1 MAPASR
7 DVSVACQDFL
17 PRSSSAQRGW
27 GDFLIRIE
35 NTMTSIKS
43 RKHATARLSSTSSLT
58 AATLL
63 AGLALAAPLAASA
76 QAATGGPADNDQAT
90 TLDKVEVHGLN
101 SFVVSPK
108 FTQTLQDT
116 PQTIEVLGKELL
128 QQQGATT
135 LTEALRNSP
144 GVGTFYAGEN
154 GATSTGDT
162 LYMRG
167 FDTSSS
173 IFVDGARDLGSVS
186 RDLFNIDQ
194 VEVVKG
200 PAGTDTG
207 RSAPTGA
214 INMVTKQANLHDA
227 ISGNVSAGVD
237 GQQRATADWNAALS
251 DTSAF
256 RLNAMWQDSDVAG
269 RDRVNNSRWGIAP
282 SLAFGLGTDTRIY
295 LNLLYSK
302 QDNVPDGFVPTIGLP
317 SWVPQPGLEQLAGHP
332 VDPENYYGNPLD
344 HDDVTTQM
352 ATLRF
357 EHDFS
362 DTLKLT
368 NTLRWGKTEQDYL
381 ITSFMTTGGAVDN
394 EQAGNI
400 KWTDKDDLSTYT
412 LLRSTF
418 STKDQQNKILT
429 DQLNLRADFSTG
441 AVDHF
446 LSSGLEL
453 TREEQT
459 ADTIATTGS
468 LDPINLY
475 NPDWKDAGTL
485 AYAHNGAGAHGKT
498 DTAALYVF
506 DTLKFGEHFLLTAG
520 VRADHY
526 TTDYNATGACTT
538 VLPLPRNG
546 VACPT
551 GVANGS
557 VIPTAD
563 LKSSD
568 TLLNYKIGA
577 VYKPIEALSIYANA
591 ALSQQPPGGAN
602 FSLNTT
608 ANSADNIDNDPQ
620 KAKTYEVGTKWVLAD
635 SGLALN
641 LALFQTNVT
650 NEITADAD
658 APGGFSQTGEKRVQ
672 GVEISAVGN
681 ITDHW
686 DVSLGYLHQNAKV
699 KEGAN
704 LTADGTSNLTYT
716 PDEAVTSWT
725 TYQFPFGLTIGGGVR
740 YTASLHKGSD
750 GAVGT
755 PEYTKSWTVYDAVV
769 SYAIS
774 NNFTLRLNGY
784 NLFDKRYVAAINKSG
799 YRYTPGTPRTFLLS
813 ADFRF

>member
-1 MAPASR
+1 
-7 DVSVACQDFL
+7 
-17 PRSSSAQRGW
+17 
-27 GDFLIRIE
+27 
-35 NTMTSIKS
+35 MTSIKS
-43 RKHATARLSSTSSLT
+43 RKHGRPASTSTASLT

-63 AGLALAAPLAASA
+63 TGLALGTPLVASA
-76 QAATGGPADNDQAT
+76 QAASSGPSADDQT
-90 TLDKVEVHGLN
+90 KTLDQVEVHGLN

-116 PQTIEVLGKELL
+116 PQTIEVISKELL

-154 GATSTGDT
+154 GATSSGDT

-167 FDTSSS
+167 FDSSSS
-173 IFVDGARDLGSVS
+173 IFVDGVRDLGAVS

-214 INMVTKQANLHDA
+214 INMVTKQANLRDA
-227 ISGNVSAGVD
+227 ISGSLSAGTD
-237 GQQRATADWNAALS
+237 GQQRATADWNTPLGA
-251 DTSAF
+251 TSAL

-269 RDRVNNSRWGIAP
+269 RDRVNSSRWGIAP
-282 SLAFGLGTDTRIY
+282 SLGFGLGTDTRMF
-295 LNLLYSK
+295 LNLLYVK

-317 SWVPQPGLEQLAGHP
+317 SWLPQPGLEQLAGHP
-332 VDPENYYGNPLD
+332 VNPENYYGNPLD
-344 HDDVTTQM
+344 HDDVTSQM

-381 ITSFMTTGGAVDN
+381 ITSYTATGGTADD

-400 KWTDKDDLSTYT
+400 KWTDKNDLSTYT
-412 LLRSTF
+412 LQRSNF
-418 STKDQQNKILT
+418 STRDQQTKILT

-446 LSSGLEL
+446 LSTGLEL

-459 ADTIATTGS
+459 AHTIATTGS

-475 NPDWKDAGTL
+475 DPDWKDAGTL
-485 AYAHNGAGAHGKT
+485 AYDRNGAVANGRT

-506 DTLKFGEHFLLTAG
+506 DTLKFGERFLLTAG
-520 VRADHY
+520 IRADHY
-526 TTDYNATGACTT
+526 TTDYDATSVCTT
-538 VLPLPRNG
+538 VIPLPRNS

-557 VIPTAD
+557 IIPSAD
-563 LKSSD
+563 LKASD
-568 TLLNYKIGA
+568 TLLNYKLGA
-577 VYKPIEALSIYANA
+577 VYKPVEAVSIYANA

-602 FSLNTT
+602 FSLSTA
-608 ANSADNIDNDPQ
+608 ANSVDNINNDPQ
-620 KAKTYEVGTKWVLAD
+620 KARTYEIGSKWVLAEN
-635 SGLALN
+635 GLALN

-681 ITDHW
+681 ITDNW
-686 DVSLGYLHQNAKV
+686 NLSLGYLHQSAEV

-704 LTADGTSNLTYT
+704 LAADGTSNLTYT
-716 PDEAVTSWT
+716 PDEAFTSWT
-725 TYQFPFGLTIGGGVR
+725 TYQLPFGLTIGGGIR
-740 YTASLHKGSD
+740 YTAGLHKGTD

-755 PEYTKSWTVYDAVV
+755 PAYTKSWTVYDAVV

-774 NNFTLRLNGY
+774 DNFTLRLNGY
-784 NLFDKRYVAAINKSG
+784 NLFDKQYVAAINKSG
-799 YRYTPGTPRTFLLS
+799 YRYTPGSPRTFLLS

>member
-1 MAPASR
+1 MAH
-7 DVSVACQDFL
+7 
-17 PRSSSAQRGW
+17 
-27 GDFLIRIE
+27 
-35 NTMTSIKS
+35 IKS
-43 RKHATARLSSTSSLT
+43 RKHAATAKSPQSLT

-63 AGLALAAPLAASA
+63 TSLALGLPASA
-76 QAATGGPADNDQAT
+76 IAQDIASGPSPEPQAK

-128 QQQGATT
+128 RQQGATT

-154 GATSTGDT
+154 GNTTTGDA

-173 IFVDGARDLGSVS
+173 IFVDGARDLGAVS
-186 RDLFNIDQ
+186 RDLFNIEQ

-214 INMVTKQANLHDA
+214 INMVSKQANLHDA
-227 ISGNVSAGVD
+227 TSASLSAGSD
-237 GQQRATADWNAALS
+237 GQQRATADWNTRLG
-251 DTSAF
+251 DTSAL

-269 RDRVNNSRWGIAP
+269 RDHVNNSRWGIAP
-282 SLAFGLGTDTRIY
+282 SLGFGLGTDTRVF
-295 LNLLYSK
+295 LNLLYVK

-332 VDPENYYGNPLD
+332 VDPENFYGSRLD
-344 HDDVTTQM
+344 HDDVTSQM

-362 DTLKLT
+362 DTLKLS

-381 ITSFMTTGGAVDN
+381 LTAFMTTGGNADD

-400 KWTDKDDLSTYT
+400 RWTDKNDLSTYT
-412 LLRSTF
+412 LLRTNL
-418 STKDQQNKILT
+418 TPRDQQNKILT

-441 AVDHF
+441 AVEHF
-446 LSSGLEL
+446 LSTGLEL

-459 ADTIATTGS
+459 THGITVTGS
-468 LDPINLY
+468 LDPTSLY
-475 NPDWKDAGTL
+475 HPDWNDVGNL
-485 AYAHNGAGAHGKT
+485 EYGRNGAVTNGKT
-498 DTAALYVF
+498 DTAALYAF

-526 TTDYNATGACTT
+526 TTDYDATGVCTT
-538 VLPLPRNG
+538 VLPLPRGG

-551 GVANGS
+551 GVESGS
-557 VIPTAD
+557 IIRTAD

-577 VYKPIEALSIYANA
+577 VYKPVEAVSLYANA

-602 FSLNTT
+602 FSLSTA
-608 ANSADNIDNDPQ
+608 ANSADNINNDPQ
-620 KAKTYEVGTKWVLAD
+620 KARTYEVGTKWVLAEN
-635 SGLALN
+635 GLALN

-650 NEITADAD
+650 NEIAPDVD
-658 APGGFSQTGEKRVQ
+658 APGGYSQTGEKRVQ

-681 ITDHW
+681 ITDNW
-686 DVSLGYLHQNAKV
+686 NLSLGYLHQNATV
-699 KEGAN
+699 EEGTN
-704 LTADGTSNLTYT
+704 LAADGTSNLTYT
-716 PDEAVTSWT
+716 PDEAFTSWT
-725 TYQFPFGLTIGGGVR
+725 TYQFPFGLTVGGGVR
-740 YTASLHKGSD
+740 YTGRLHKGTD

-769 SYAIS
+769 SYAINDNVS
-774 NNFTLRLNGY
+774 LRLNGY
-784 NLFDKRYVAAINKSG
+784 NLFDKQYVTAINKSG
-799 YRYTPGTPRTFLLS
+799 YRYTPGAPRTFMLS

>member
-1 MAPASR
+1 MPATSRPLARARPAGLPHIATKDTMAH
-7 DVSVACQDFL
+7 
-17 PRSSSAQRGW
+17 
-27 GDFLIRIE
+27 
-35 NTMTSIKS
+35 IKS
-43 RKHATARLSSTSSLT
+43 RKHAVPSTKSSQSVT

-63 AGLALAAPLAASA
+63 TGLALGLPASAAAADAAP
-76 QAATGGPADNDQAT
+76 GPEPELQAT

-154 GATSTGDT
+154 GNTTTGDA

-173 IFVDGARDLGSVS
+173 IFVDGARDLGAVS
-186 RDLFNIDQ
+186 RDLFNIEQ

-214 INMVTKQANLHDA
+214 INMVSKQANLRSA
-227 ISGNVSAGVD
+227 TSASVSAGSD
-237 GQQRATADWNAALS
+237 GQQRVTADWNTPLG
-251 DTSAF
+251 DTSAL

-269 RDRVNNSRWGIAP
+269 RDHVNNSRWGIAP
-282 SLAFGLGTDTRIY
+282 SLGFGLGTDTRVF
-295 LNLLYSK
+295 LDLLYVK

-332 VDPENYYGNPLD
+332 VDPENFYGTRLD
-344 HDDVTTQM
+344 HDDVTAQM
-352 ATLRF
+352 ATVRF

-362 DTLKLT
+362 GTLKLS

-381 ITSFMTTGGAVDN
+381 LTAFMTTGGNADD

-400 KWTDKDDLSTYT
+400 RWTDKDDLSSYT
-412 LLRSTF
+412 LLRGNLNTR
-418 STKDQQNKILT
+418 DQRNTILT

-446 LSSGLEL
+446 LSTGLEL

-459 ADTIATTGS
+459 AHGIAVTGS
-468 LDPINLY
+468 LAPTGLY
-475 NPDWKDAGTL
+475 DPDWNDVGDL
-485 AYAHNGAGAHGKT
+485 AYGRSGAVANGKT

-526 TTDYNATGACTT
+526 TTNYDATAICNTPGTS
-538 VLPLPRNG
+538 G
-546 VACPT
+546 
-551 GVANGS
+551 GS
-557 VIPTAD
+557 GRGIVYCDAAPVGSLVSTAD

-568 TLLNYKIGA
+568 TLLNYKVGA
-577 VYKPIEALSIYANA
+577 VYKPVEAVSLYANA

-602 FSLNTT
+602 FSLSTA
-608 ANSADNIDNDPQ
+608 ANSADNINNDPQ
-620 KAKTYEVGTKWVLAD
+620 KAKTYEVGTKWVLGNG
-635 SGLALN
+635 GLALN
-641 LALFQTNVT
+641 MALFQTDVT
-650 NEITADAD
+650 NEIAPDAD
-658 APGGFSQTGEKRVQ
+658 APGGYSQTGEKRVQ

-681 ITDHW
+681 ITDNW
-686 DVSLGYLHQNAKV
+686 NVSLGYLHQNASV
-699 KEGAN
+699 REGTN
-704 LTADGTSNLTYT
+704 LAADGTRNLTYT

-725 TYQFPFGLTIGGGVR
+725 TYRFPSGLTIGGGVR
-740 YTASLHKGSD
+740 YTSRLHKGTD

-755 PEYTKSWTVYDAVV
+755 PEYTKSWTVYDAMV
-769 SYAIS
+769 SYAI
-774 NNFTLRLNGY
+774 NDNFSLRLNGY
-784 NLFDKRYVAAINKSG
+784 NLFDKQYVTAINKSG
-799 YRYTPGTPRTFLLS
+799 YRYTPGAPRTFLLS